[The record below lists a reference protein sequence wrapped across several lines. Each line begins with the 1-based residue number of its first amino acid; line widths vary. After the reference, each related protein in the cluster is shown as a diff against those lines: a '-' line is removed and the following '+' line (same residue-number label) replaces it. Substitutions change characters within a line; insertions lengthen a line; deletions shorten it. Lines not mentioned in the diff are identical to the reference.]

1 MRVGIDIGGSHVGVG
16 LVDSDGKVVKI
27 EERYLRDR
35 NTESAEE
42 YILNEIISILTIWR
56 NENHIEFSEIGVGA
70 PGIIRDN
77 EIVKSINLGMYNFK
91 IGDEIKKSFPDV
103 NVKVM
108 NDAKCAAL
116 AEKKWGSLKD
126 FDDCMFLC
134 LGTGIGGATFYDG
147 KLVNPKRC
155 AGFEIGHMIIEKDGR
170 PCKCG
175 SNGCFEQ
182 YGSMKHFKRIIKE
195 RLGIDES
202 IDGGELR
209 DIIRQNIDSDIVK
222 NTIDEFIG
230 YVCTGLTNLVN
241 ILEPQAICLG
251 GGFVKYEDILFDKL
265 KESFRNSKDIFY
277 KENIPELVM
286 ASFGNDAGIMGSTL
300 LFDE

>member
-16 LVDSDGKVVKI
+16 LVSSNGEVVKI

-35 NTESAEE
+35 KIESAEE
-42 YILNEIISILTIWR
+42 YIINEIISILSIWR
-56 NENHIEFSEIGVGA
+56 NEENIEFSEIGIGA

-91 IGDEIKKSFPDV
+91 IGDEIKKVFPDV
-103 NVKVM
+103 TVKVM

-126 FDDCMFLC
+126 YDDCMFLC

-155 AGFEIGHMIIEKDGR
+155 AGFEIGHMIIEKDGA

-182 YGSMKHFKRIIKE
+182 YGSMKHFKKIIKE

-202 IDGGELR
+202 IDGGDLR

-222 NTIDEFIG
+222 NTIDEYIG

-265 KESFRNSKDIFY
+265 KEAFKNSKDIFY

-286 ASFGNDAGIMGSTL
+286 ASFGNDAGVMGSTL